1 MENQEDIIILDDV
14 DTNAEPALT
23 ETQVESK
30 DTQEQ
35 SQPQHSESE
44 LKAIEQGW
52 NPDKD
57 AYEKANPGKKWRPA
71 EDYIERGEL
80 YDTIHNLKR
89 SVEGQKEKFEALEK
103 TYQKVREHT
112 KAQVEK
118 DLRKQLREASDIGDI
133 EAVNRITD
141 EIVNVKTQSDDG
153 VADKKANPNNLP
165 EPVVQ
170 EIRAF
175 EQRNSH
181 WFTRDPLDY
190 EKFAVSSDAF
200 QYEDMLARTRP
211 DLPLPQRFEIVEK
224 YIKAK
229 YPNKFFNPKQNQP
242 STVASA
248 TSVATPAK
256 KEIKISD
263 LPQHHQR
270 VIRTLKPE
278 TQKQYIADL
287 KAIGEI

>member
-1 MENQEDIIILDDV
+1 MDDQQDTIILDDNV
-14 DTNAEPALT
+14 DTSTESASVEAKQEST
-23 ETQVESK
+23 ETQI
-30 DTQEQ
+30 
-35 SQPQHSESE
+35 QPQHSESE

-89 SVEGQKEKFEALEK
+89 TVDGQKEKFETLER

-112 KAQVEK
+112 KAQVER
-118 DLRKQLREASDIGDI
+118 DLRKQLKDASDIGDI
-133 EAVNRITD
+133 DAVNRITD
-141 EIVNVKTQSDDG
+141 EIVNVKTQSDD
-153 VADKKANPNNLP
+153 DKPEQKTNPNNLP

-170 EIRAF
+170 EIKAF

-181 WFTRDPLDY
+181 WFTRDPVDF
-190 EKFAVSSDAF
+190 EKYAVSSDAF
-200 QYEDMLARTRP
+200 HYEDMLARTRP
-211 DLPLPQRFEIVEK
+211 DLPITQRFELVEK

-229 YPNKFFNPKQNQP
+229 YPTKFVNPNQSRP

-248 TSVATPAK
+248 TSVATPTR

-263 LPQHHQR
+263 LPAHHQR

-278 TQKQYIADL
+278 SQKRYIADL
-287 KAIGEI
+287 KDIGEI